1 MNSLINYVLT
11 NNDRTEKYVKI
22 YGFCLTKNKKITEDN
37 LIIAYA
43 WVVFWWVFSA

>member
-1 MNSLINYVLT
+1 MSNEHLINYVLT

-22 YGFCLTKNKKITEDN
+22 YGFCLTKNEKVIEGN

-43 WVVFWWVFSA
+43 